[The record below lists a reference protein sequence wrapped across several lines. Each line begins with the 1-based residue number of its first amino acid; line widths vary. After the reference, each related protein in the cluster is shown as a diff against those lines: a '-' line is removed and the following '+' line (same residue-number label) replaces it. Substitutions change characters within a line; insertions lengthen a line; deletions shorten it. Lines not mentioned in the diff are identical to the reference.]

1 MFDDSLLDDPV
12 ILGTRGARLEQ
23 LARVGARLRY
33 QQPEDVAVVAAGLD
47 GVRPRSVVVIGAEA
61 RLIRAVA
68 ESVCPVPLVTW
79 QSAGLPNWAGP
90 LDLIIVLAGADSRLL
105 PSCLEALRRGSLLL
119 VVAPQESSLLD
130 QFGPAAALLTRDNDP
145 FVAALLA
152 LKVLDLLGLGP
163 SLDLGELADALDQVS
178 EICGPRHSLA
188 DNPAKNLACAL
199 AEVVPLLWGGSVL
212 AARAS
217 RRVAEAVRDATGLP
231 ALAADD
237 WALMPLIESAQPRDL
252 FADPFE
258 DDHSASAGHCVLI
271 LDDGEYPLQGVDLA
285 EVASA
290 RGIRVETIRCVDGGP
305 VMRYAAILQHGLF
318 AAAYLGLATI
328 KE

>member
-12 ILGTRGARLEQ
+12 ILETRGARLEQ
-23 LARVGARLRY
+23 LARAGARLRY
-33 QQPEDVAVVAAGLD
+33 QRADDVAIVAAGLD

-68 ESVCPVPLVTW
+68 ESFCPVPLVTW
-79 QSAGLPNWAGP
+79 QSSGLPNWAGP
-90 LDLIIVLAGADSRLL
+90 LDLIIVLAGSDSRLL
-105 PSCLEALRRGSLLL
+105 PSCLEALRRGALLL
-119 VVAPQESSLLD
+119 VVAPAESAILD
-130 QFGPAAALLTRDNDP
+130 EFGPASALLTREDDP
-145 FVAALLA
+145 FVAALLVC
-152 LKVLDLLGLGP
+152 KVLDQLGLGP
-163 SLDLGELADALDQVS
+163 ALDLGELADALDQVA
-178 EICGPRHSLA
+178 EVCGPRHSLA

-199 AEVVPLLWGGSVL
+199 ADTVPLLWGGSVL

-217 RRVAEAVRDATGLP
+217 RRVAEAVREATGLP
-231 ALAADD
+231 VLAADD
-237 WALMPLIESAQPRDL
+237 WALMPLIESARPHDL

-258 DDHSASAGHCVLI
+258 DDNPPGYCVLV

-285 EVASA
+285 ETARA
-290 RGIRVETIRCVDGGP
+290 RGIRVETIRCVEGGP
-305 VMRYAAILQHGLF
+305 VLRYAAMLHRGLF